1 MTAFDPKRTIRLHVG
16 LRPAAPLDADL
27 ICTITERT
35 MRRYVEQTWGWDEAK
50 AVKMFRERVAQ
61 GHYEVIVLNGVDIG
75 AVNCHRRGDTLY
87 VSNIEILPEYQRRGL
102 GTTILQRI
110 IAEAQRDGLT
120 VTLRILKV
128 NPARSLYERL
138 GFIVTR
144 EDETHYYMLR
154 A

>member
-1 MTAFDPKRTIRLHVG
+1 MPAPEAVIPALREASICDHDFLYDLH
-16 LRPAAPLDADL
+16 
-27 ICTITERT
+27 IRT
-35 MRRYVEQTWGWDEAK
+35 MKTYVEQTWGWDEAK